1 MNDSAT
7 RLNITSVRFNVVQL
21 QTSVLPTWTGL
32 TPPGSIKWASLKL
45 RTQNVGSDWT
55 DDII

>member
-32 TPPGSIKWASLKL
+32 TPLTWVYKMGFTE
-45 RTQNVGSDWT
+45 TQDTKRWL
-55 DDII
+55 